1 MVDDLGQALTHELMD
16 LSAAVDLIAQAAAAK
31 LGVHQTDLI
40 CLHLLVRNGPM
51 NAGEVAAALGLTTA
65 AISTMAGRLES
76 GGFAR
81 REMDPHD
88 RRRVLL
94 HASPE
99 GARQAFDLF
108 AGLYGSVGKVAAQ
121 HEERDVARLIELL
134 RSYRQLV
141 SDHTAALRESE

>member
-1 MVDDLGQALTHELMD
+1 MVEDLGQTLTHELMD

-51 NAGEVAAALGLTTA
+51 SAGEVAAALGLTTA
-65 AISTMAGRLES
+65 AISTMAGRLEA

-99 GARQAFDLF
+99 GTQQAYGLF
-108 AGLYGSVGKVAAQ
+108 AGLYDAVGEVAAQ
-121 HEERDVARLIELL
+121 QEERDVVRLIELL

-141 SDHTAALRESE
+141 SDHTAALRERD

>member
-1 MVDDLGQALTHELMD
+1 MVEDLGQQLTNELMD

-51 NAGEVAAALGLTTA
+51 GAGEIARALGLTQA
-65 AISTMAGRLES
+65 AISTMAGRLEA

-88 RRRVLL
+88 RRKVLL
-94 HASPE
+94 HASE
-99 GARQAFDLF
+99 SGVQQAFELF
-108 AGLYGSVGKVAAQ
+108 AGLYEAVDRLGRNQ
-121 HEERDVARLIELL
+121 EDVQRLIELL

-141 SDHTAALRESE
+141 TEQTAALRQS